1 MRRAARCTDPARGE
15 DAYPDLPDAGS
26 EQRLPAAGRRR
37 PRLAPV
43 VPPLGPLQRRGGTTT
58 RADQRGGSR
67 DAVPPRP
74 TARAGCA
81 PCPTSLATHHGVCC
95 SLAGSAES
103 SPAGSPAPVDLGPS
117 PDPCRSACYVLAVYL
132 DESVVSLSLFTPDI
146 DLFDM
151 SRIEVLRG
159 PQGTLFGSGSLSG
172 TVRYIT
178 NQPELGV
185 LEGTGELGFGSLH
198 DGGFGNNAKFALNI
212 PLGEAAAA
220 RVTAYNTVL
229 GGFMDAVQPDGSI
242 DADVNRG
249 RRTGARLAFL
259 VQPSGRLSVT
269 PRVLY
274 QEVSMDG
281 WNRIDDLQ
289 HPGQSVH
296 HHAASCPAGRAPT
309 VHAVRGAVRGPVPP
323 GGPEDR
329 VRLRRRAADLDR
341 VGHRSRRRS
350 RPRWSQFAWSRLTL
364 RELTTLNDDW
374 DLRAGPG
381 AGREGRARRAAQISA
396 RVAHASLSQASTR
409 PAPTA
414 SCAVGASE
422 PPITVWCVRR
432 WW

>member
-1 MRRAARCTDPARGE
+1 MTRIDAVQQSPVHAAVLAL
-15 DAYPDLPDAGS
+15 A
-26 EQRLPAAGRRR
+26 LPAAAQQEEQPEPDEPPHFAEEVTVRVTARKR
-37 PRLAPV
+37 EENLQSVPFSMVAPTQQTLRSRGAESIEDV
-43 VPPLGPLQRRGGTTT
+43 SVNVAGFSVQNLGPGQSQIAMRGVSAGQIV
-58 RADQRGGSR
+58 RDQ
-67 DAVPPRP
+67 P
-74 TARAGCA
+74 
-81 PCPTSLATHHGVCC
+81 GVKEQV
-95 SLAGSAES
+95 G
-103 SPAGSPAPVDLGPS
+103 
-117 PDPCRSACYVLAVYL
+117 VYL